1 MILCDMADNDGTAG
15 RMTELM
21 GAVAMAVGNNPYKR
35 RGWANNDVRNYFK
48 PGVGVYLT
56 NLMLRY
62 ILDEDRSAPVEIITW
77 AMCLHAQADAANGAK
92 TARTI
97 APGSSSFEV
106 LQWLIDYMVDDV
118 SVARIMT

>member
-1 MILCDMADNDGTAG
+1 MILCDMTDRCGTNA
-15 RMTELM
+15 RMTFLM
-21 GAVAMAVGNNPYKR
+21 GTVVTAVGNNPFKC
-35 RGWANNDVRNYFK
+35 RGWANKDVRNYFK

-62 ILDEDRSAPVEIITW
+62 ILDEDRSVPVEIITW
-77 AMCLHAQADAANGAK
+77 AMCLHAQADAANGGK

-106 LQWLIDYMVDDV
+106 LEWLLDYMVDDV